1 MTKDRR
7 MTGARLAQGAL
18 LDAPV
23 VLRGI
28 FEGVVQESAEAE
40 MRPST

>member
-7 MTGARLAQGAL
+7 MTGARLAQGVL
-18 LDAPV
+18 LATR
-23 VLRGI
+23 LLSEI